1 MEIHPKRSLG
11 HASAAIEAV
20 AAHAPSGA
28 VLLCLVQH
36 ASYFS
41 AISEQ
46 YASLAQKGVTV
57 VVAYTGDRD
66 PSPGLHE
73 VHLDQNS
80 ALCSHWSVTLLT
92 PDLGAYLTAEDL
104 VSFDPRLQAVEPG
117 RQFAAAWGF
126 GRKDAAQVA
135 EYYIDQIESAL
146 APKVVDSFRLRI
158 AHARLTDPSP
168 AEGAL
173 CAATDAILDRSI
185 LVEHRLAQARTALD
199 LETLAASQDALTQLL
214 NRRGFD
220 RWACIDEGVGVPLP
234 RVGLI
239 LIDLD
244 HFKAVN
250 DRLGHQA
257 GDRLLQEISKVL
269 KEGTRPSD
277 IVCRW
282 GGDEFLIAC
291 PSAELEELSEI
302 AERLISS
309 ISALNA
315 EGMSISASAGLRVG
329 SLSAEG
335 LLEADSALYEAKS
348 RGGNSTMAASR
359 PQP

>member
-1 MEIHPKRSLG
+1 
-11 HASAAIEAV
+11 
-20 AAHAPSGA
+20 
-28 VLLCLVQH
+28 
-36 ASYFS
+36 
-41 AISEQ
+41 
-46 YASLAQKGVTV
+46 
-57 VVAYTGDRD
+57 
-66 PSPGLHE
+66 
-73 VHLDQNS
+73 
-80 ALCSHWSVTLLT
+80 
-92 PDLGAYLTAEDL
+92 
-104 VSFDPRLQAVEPG
+104 
-117 RQFAAAWGF
+117 
-126 GRKDAAQVA
+126 
-135 EYYIDQIESAL
+135 
-146 APKVVDSFRLRI
+146 
-158 AHARLTDPSP
+158 
-168 AEGAL
+168 
-173 CAATDAILDRSI
+173 
-185 LVEHRLAQARTALD
+185 VEHRLAQARTALD

-257 GDRLLQEISKVL
+257 GDRLLQEISRVL